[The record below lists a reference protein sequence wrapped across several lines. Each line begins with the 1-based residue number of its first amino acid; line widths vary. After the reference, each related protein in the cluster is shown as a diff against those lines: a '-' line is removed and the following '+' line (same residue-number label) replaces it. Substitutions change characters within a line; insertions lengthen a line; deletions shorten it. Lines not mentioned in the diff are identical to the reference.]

1 MGPYTKTIASEKKWP
16 LFKFGKEKVLQPK
29 FKKKNQN
36 LVLRV
41 WFALLKYK
49 KTQQSRIWISVGHF
63 FYQFSC
69 LSKPKNF
76 LSKCQNIKKEKKT
89 AMRIYQKRRK
99 NKSKNFYCSCCCN
112 LTKKKLSLKLYMC
125 KTIFERE
132 FTKNRRK
139 SIPTRCAPPNY

>member
-76 LSKCQNIKKEKKT
+76 LSKCQNIKKEKKNSH
-89 AMRIYQKRRK
+89 AYI
-99 NKSKNFYCSCCCN
+99 SE
-112 LTKKKLSLKLYMC
+112 KKKKQIKKLLL
-125 KTIFERE
+125 
-132 FTKNRRK
+132 
-139 SIPTRCAPPNY
+139 

>member
-1 MGPYTKTIASEKKWP
+1 VPQNLIRKPSHLKKSGHFSNLEKKN
-16 LFKFGKEKVLQPK
+16 LCVKKKVLQPK
-29 FKKKNQN
+29 LKKKNQN

-41 WFALLKYK
+41 WFALLNYK

-76 LSKCQNIKKEKKT
+76 LSKCQNIKKRKKT

-99 NKSKNFYCSCCCN
+99 TNEKSKNFYCSCCCN
-112 LTKKKLSLKLYMC
+112 LTKKNSL
-125 KTIFERE
+125 
-132 FTKNRRK
+132 
-139 SIPTRCAPPNY
+139 

>member
-1 MGPYTKTIASEKKWP
+1 MGCAKKPYTKTIASEKKWP
-16 LFKFGKEKVLQPK
+16 LFKFE
-29 FKKKNQN
+29 KKNQN

-41 WFALLKYK
+41 WFALLNYK

-76 LSKCQNIKKEKKT
+76 LSKCQNIKKRKKT

-99 NKSKNFYCSCCCN
+99 TNEKSKNFYCSCCCN